1 MPKNTSGLV
10 AAIQPN
16 TFCFNFTSLVG
27 QTNHFGIVRTM
38 QCSPQTLYSR
48 IFWGHPLD
56 LSGISMESSSH
67 CWYWQILLVC
77 WGDLQEVLG
86 GHFWV
91 TSVDYPQGTAWPL
104 KRVTSKWDL
113 CTTPPFRQSPH
124 TLIFLTSE
132 SSVFFQSLCSHT
144 IHRPCVLGSHWKKS
158 VAVFRHVQT

>member
-16 TFCFNFTSLVG
+16 TFSFNFTSLVG

-77 WGDLQEVLG
+77 WGDLQGVWGALL
-86 GHFWV
+86 GHFCWLSPGYCLASEKGHIQMGLVYYTSFSAKSTHFDFSDFRIFCIFFSHFAV
-91 TSVDYPQGTAWPL
+91 TQYTAP
-104 KRVTSKWDL
+104 VS
-113 CTTPPFRQSPH
+113 
-124 TLIFLTSE
+124 
-132 SSVFFQSLCSHT
+132 
-144 IHRPCVLGSHWKKS
+144 
-158 VAVFRHVQT
+158 